1 MNIPLSELPPDTLPN
16 QIQKYNPEFHTTDET
31 GQIRFDFLFSDW
43 IFVWFVLFIM
53 LPKGKSKYVASHP
66 ITLFLVQYTNPF
78 VAFLFAIIENTLT
91 LLVILYYNPQPSI
104 IIKFITMMLF
114 SKILPALYL
123 YTRYPTVWIPNIISL
138 FVIFAI
144 YNVYLYYHSTNVYK
158 IYKRTITSIVEDKDF
173 TPIYNAFNA
182 LVALFT
188 GKPA

>member
-1 MNIPLSELPPDTLPN
+1 MNTTLSELPPSAPQN
-16 QIQKYNPEFHTTDET
+16 KIQKYNPELHTTDET

-53 LPKGKSKYVASHP
+53 LPKEKSKYVSSHP
-66 ITLFLVQYTNPF
+66 ITRFLVQNTNPF
-78 VAFLFAIIENTLT
+78 AAFVFAIVENVLT

-114 SKILPALYL
+114 SKILPTLYL
-123 YTRYPTVWIPNIISL
+123 YYHYPTVWIPNIISL
-138 FVIFAI
+138 FVIFTI
-144 YNVYLYYHSTNVYK
+144 YNLYLYYHSTNVYK

-173 TPIYNAFNA
+173 TPIYKAFNA